1 MQNKLPWVIFM
12 EKYVF
17 RKCLPFLLLIP
28 SFIIVLFIIV
38 IPLLNSFY
46 LSLTNYVLLKPGS
59 GEFIGF
65 KNYAKIILDPVFHQA
80 FKNTL
85 LLMIV
90 AVNTE
95 LWIGLGIALLLYKEF
110 YGRGII
116 ISLLVIP
123 MTVAPIV
130 IGLQFKWLFNE
141 VYGVINYILTGLK
154 IINEPIAW
162 LIQPNVAF
170 IPILIAEIWQWTPF
184 MIMVMIAGLQSVPRE
199 LIEAAEIDGATAF
212 QRFRYIIFNH
222 IKPIL
227 WIALTIRSI
236 DVVRI
241 FDVIQIMTGGGPAH
255 ATEVLGT
262 FIYRTA
268 LVDRQFA
275 YGLAGAYIAMLISII
290 FAWYLFRQVRKV
302 AI

>member
-1 MQNKLPWVIFM
+1 MKGRNLIERCFPV
-12 EKYVF
+12 
-17 RKCLPFLLLIP
+17 LLFIP
-28 SFIIVLFIIV
+28 SFVVILFVII
-38 IPLLNSFY
+38 IPLVNSFY
-46 LSLTNYVLLKPGS
+46 LSLTNYVLLQPGT
-59 GEFIGF
+59 GKFIGLE
-65 KNYAKIILDPVFHQA
+65 NYVKILFDPVFHQA

-85 LLMIV
+85 LLMII
-90 AVNTE
+90 AVNLE

-110 YGRGII
+110 PGRGVII
-116 ISLLVIP
+116 PLLVTP

-130 IGLQFKWLFNE
+130 VGLQFKWLFNE
-141 VYGVINYILTGLK
+141 VYGVVNFILTQLR
-154 IINEPIAW
+154 IINEPLAW
-162 LIQPNVAF
+162 LIQPNIAL

-184 MIMVMIAGLQSVPRE
+184 MILVMTAGLQSVPKD
-199 LIEAAEIDGATAF
+199 LMEAAEIDGASAL

-241 FDVIQIMTGGGPAH
+241 FDVVQIMTGGGPAH

-268 LVDRQFA
+268 LVDRQFS
-275 YGLAGAYIAMLISII
+275 YGLAGSYIAMLISIL

-302 AI
+302 VE